1 MVTNL
6 RASFRSEFLVRL
18 KFFFYITFVSQDS
31 AHRSAI
37 YIEGLKV
44 AQEILEASE
53 FLLPQRSKIE
63 GLSHCKIYA
72 GLCSLSPS
80 FRASAR
86 AIASF
91 QYLLSDLLLTQR
103 SFSSIAASSLKH
115 FSYKG
120 HFVRDWSVLMK
131 SPKLFCLAQ

>member
-1 MVTNL
+1 MNVRNESLYSVYMVRNL

-18 KFFFYITFVSQDS
+18 KFFFYIAFVSQDS

-80 FRASAR
+80 FCASAR

-91 QYLLSDLLLTQR
+91 QYLLRIYFLYCVRSLLLPR
-103 SFSSIAASSLKH
+103 
-115 FSYKG
+115 
-120 HFVRDWSVLMK
+120 VR
-131 SPKLFCLAQ
+131 